1 MRDEKANKL
10 IDTINKGIEKNGIDV
25 EAIVPE
31 LKKLREFAKKEED
44 PLVTKVLRLTYEYI
58 EENEGAF
65 DVEAQY
71 EEDEDGNELPLEV
84 EDKENLM
91 YLLDLLKKSDNK
103 YNREEIADY
112 RTELKE
118 SLY

>member
-10 IDTINKGIEKNGIDV
+10 IDSITAGIDKNGIDV

-31 LKKLREFAKKEED
+31 LKKLREFAKKEAD
-44 PLVTKVLRLTYEYI
+44 PLVTKVLRLTYEYL
-58 EENEGAF
+58 EENEGDF

-71 EEDEDGNELPLEV
+71 EEDEEGNELPLEV
-84 EDKENLM
+84 EDNENLS
-91 YLLDLLKKSDNK
+91 YLLNLLKKADNK
-103 YNREEIADY
+103 YNREEIKDY